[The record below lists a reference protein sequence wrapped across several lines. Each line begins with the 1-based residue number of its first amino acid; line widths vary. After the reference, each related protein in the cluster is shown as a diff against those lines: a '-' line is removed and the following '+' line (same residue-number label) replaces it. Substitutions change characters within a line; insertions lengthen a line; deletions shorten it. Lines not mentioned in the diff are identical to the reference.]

1 MFVCSFPLGDG
12 AVAVAVTL
20 PLPIVMDQQAN
31 RGFRPLPSPKAR
43 RPECKR
49 HGNHVPQ
56 HFDAVMT
63 RRQGL
68 KEADVLVA
76 CRKYM
81 YHKEVSGDGCK
92 SSRFVLEKD
101 QSGQWA
107 IQVLPKRRRDGALES
122 DSWQSRFA
130 ASNAFPA
137 REASLNEKLSMSLD
151 ELVTDCNWRPKA
163 KAA

>member
-1 MFVCSFPLGDG
+1 
-12 AVAVAVTL
+12 
-20 PLPIVMDQQAN
+20 
-31 RGFRPLPSPKAR
+31 
-43 RPECKR
+43 
-49 HGNHVPQ
+49 
-56 HFDAVMT
+56 
-63 RRQGL
+63 
-68 KEADVLVA
+68 
-76 CRKYM
+76 M

-163 KAA
+163 EAA